1 MIPIILIIAI
11 LVFYIE
17 SKILKSFIITFLILV
32 NLGNH
37 FTEST
42 LKQFFS
48 ERPRL
53 NPNFEKAFEII
64 EKSQNKK
71 LNFYTNEIND
81 KNENNINTVLSNYS
95 KIMLNQKNYNI
106 DILEDST
113 QNFKG
118 KIWNI
123 CLNIISCDTPPV
135 KSNIL
140 KEFVLRG
147 GLKLSLWE
155 IE

>member
-1 MIPIILIIAI
+1 M
-11 LVFYIE
+11 
-17 SKILKSFIITFLILV
+17 ITFLILV
-32 NLGNH
+32 NH
-37 FTEST
+37 KSFTEST

-95 KIMLNQKNYNI
+95 KIMLNQK
-106 DILEDST
+106 
-113 QNFKG
+113 
-118 KIWNI
+118 
-123 CLNIISCDTPPV
+123 II
-135 KSNIL
+135 IL
-140 KEFVLRG
+140 KFWRIVRKI
-147 GLKLSLWE
+147 LKVKYEYLFKHNLL
-155 IE
+155 